1 MKTFRELLRTDTYWI
16 SKIQNDLFNAVED
29 YLTEKGMTRSQ
40 FAEQLGVTKG
50 YVSQV
55 LGGDFNHRVS
65 KLVELALA
73 IGKAPVLEFEDLNDV
88 VEKETQGFVRKKS
101 CYVPR
106 APFSVSVRHGA
117 MESKSIELSE
127 KTVPLSTKSLNAP
140 IELLRNQKGVT
151 YKAKEFV
158 TYSVNS

>member
-1 MKTFRELLRTDTYWI
+1 MKTFKELLRTDTYWV

-55 LGGDFNHRVS
+55 LSGDFNHRVS

-73 IGKAPVLEFEDLNDV
+73 IGKAPVLEFEDLDDV

-117 MESKSIELSE
+117 MESKSFEPSE
-127 KTVPLSTKSLNAP
+127 QTVPLSMACNSLP
-140 IELLRNQKGVT
+140 LEQLRNQKAVT
-151 YKAKEFV
+151 YKAMPFV
-158 TYSVNS
+158 VFPVNS

>member
-16 SKIQNDLFNAVED
+16 SKIQNDLFNSVED

-65 KLVELALA
+65 KLVNWRWLLA
-73 IGKAPVLEFEDLNDV
+73 K
-88 VEKETQGFVRKKS
+88 RRS
-101 CYVPR
+101 W
-106 APFSVSVRHGA
+106 
-117 MESKSIELSE
+117 
-127 KTVPLSTKSLNAP
+127 SLK
-140 IELLRNQKGVT
+140 I
-151 YKAKEFV
+151 
-158 TYSVNS
+158 